1 MSNGSQVLNLFSG
14 FQRTL
19 IVCTVLFLVVCDFKV
34 NLLNEEVNQPNRKEV
49 AACKANLNLKAGSG
63 IFQKATSTCEK
74 GVSVPTITPSLTG
87 GVFGDDFCLVLS
99 GSKGSKI
106 VYTKD
111 GSEPKMNS
119 KEVLLGT
126 GKLYSSCV
134 NITDAVAA
142 TTNIRAKAYI
152 STTSGKMLESF
163 TYSWTYTINKE
174 VPAFTPPFTPA
185 FNKKS
190 ISGATTPATTSELVF
205 RVDVSSTFTLEK
217 GGSGVMNSGQRLTY
231 STIVKA
237 ANSLYTV
244 PVKGSDLEVGDN
256 NLYLYV
262 VNSVTGNVAVAN
274 LVLNRD
280 DTAPDPRVNL
290 AAGTYSALSG
300 GAYSA
305 PSTKVSVPATGEPHG
320 VDAIYYTL
328 DGTDPSTAPNEDC
341 ATNSDNRNSPGKRCY
356 VDLSRSSTLYETST
370 FEVEPFLNGATP
382 CAPPTSS
389 VCDNTIVLKYVAVD
403 AAGNE
408 SAVETVTYRVDT
420 FAPTLTFTRVSALDE
435 CKSNDSWN
443 FTLSAN
449 DDDVKYEIAL
459 GGSAPNRW
467 GDGNV
472 ILNGT
477 LAFGAATD
485 LAVPIDCALLTENR
499 NNSIRIRARHQ
510 NSALSGDPYVSL
522 ISKTVYSDAKKP
534 VVTSTVSSGTF
545 YPSSATPPAE
555 VIDFSISKSPDSS
568 HDFNKGLTIYIT
580 TDGTDPTS
588 TNFNTSI
595 RPVPVADPYGTIS
608 VSYPTVRTT
617 KVIKAIAID
626 QVGWESDKLQ
636 INLDMWGTSQYNE
649 AIAVTA
655 LQSSHSGSTNADI
668 HVTTKNQLIPIQFK
682 NIGAVDLNYLIT
694 LVNTSTC
701 TTTLDPL
708 NRNKVLKQGTLSAS
722 TSVEVNIY
730 QSMLESSWS
739 GPTVCAY
746 SKLTTESS
754 FVGNDTS
761 KTQRRMVRL
770 LPDTNQPDVKFYPQT
785 NAATRF
791 ISNRGRGGT
800 TIRFSVDKVGKYFV
814 HKITCNDKNNT
825 GIMLKSGSILFAN
838 RIMTET
844 ITYDLLSNSPAGP
857 DCFSIIA
864 EDAYG
869 NKSSC
874 DTNTLDGT
882 AEGSFCG
889 EGNNTKTPTDTD
901 SGFIWRDD
909 TPPAITMTNASCPDT
924 TRCYADFNVQVKSNA
939 VTCLHGVCPAAFV
952 TNADTGTDFR
962 GHIALIRGQGQ
973 SHSGINA
980 TVKGADTRFQISSG
994 SLGALYMPSINIPTT
1009 GSMPTTSCCFSTN
1022 VSHCGTTTAC
1032 STGITTC
1039 STLKPQ
1045 ATQGAAKC
1053 WGAWSHQNQSTA
1065 GASHNHGGFH
1075 LGTSTSYNNYPN
1087 DNHAVHLYF
1096 EANVTWRNEF
1106 NILNDLFTGS
1116 SYSRIKKSTFLNAID
1131 WANATF
1137 KTYKYSGERIFNFT
1151 NNFGLTTSA
1160 LIKCSESD
1168 CVFNK
1173 FSNN

>member
-1 MSNGSQVLNLFSG
+1 MSNSSQVLNLCSG

-19 IVCTVLFLVVCDFKV
+19 VVCTVLLLVVCDFKV
-34 NLLNEEVNQPNRKEV
+34 NLLNEEVDQPARKKV
-49 AACKANLNLKAGSG
+49 AECKANLSLKAGSG
-63 IFQKATSTCEK
+63 IFQKATSTCDQ
-74 GVSVPTITPSLTG
+74 GVIAPTITPSLTG
-87 GVFGDDFCLVLS
+87 GTFGDDFCLVLS

-111 GSEPKMNS
+111 ASEPKMNS
-119 KEVLLGT
+119 KGALLGT
-126 GKLYSSCV
+126 SKLYSCI

-142 TTNIRAKAYI
+142 TTNVRAKAYTP
-152 STTSGKMLESF
+152 TTTGKMLESF
-163 TYSWTYTINKE
+163 TYSWTYKIDKK
-174 VPAFTPPFTPA
+174 VPAFTSPFTPA

-190 ISGATTPATTSELVF
+190 ISGATTPATTSNLRFKVN
-205 RVDVSSTFTLEK
+205 VSSTFVLEK
-217 GGSGVMNSGQRLTY
+217 GGRGVMNSGQRLTY
-231 STIVKA
+231 STMVKA
-237 ANSLYTV
+237 ANSLYTIDV
-244 PVKGSDLEVGDN
+244 SGSHLDVGDN

-300 GAYSA
+300 GSYSA
-305 PSTKVSVPATGEPHG
+305 PSAKVSVPATSEPHG
-320 VDAIYYTL
+320 IDAIYYTL

-356 VDLSRSSTLYETST
+356 VNLSSSSNLYETST
-370 FEVEPFLNGATP
+370 FEVEPFLNGVTP

-420 FAPTLTFTRVSALDE
+420 FAPTLTFTRVSVLDE

-449 DDDVKYEIAL
+449 DDDVEYEIAL
-459 GGSAPNRW
+459 GGSAPNQW

-472 ILNGT
+472 IPNLTGT
-477 LAFGAATD
+477 LAFGAATG
-485 LAVPIDCALLTENR
+485 LAVSIDCSLLTENS
-499 NNSIRIRARHQ
+499 NNTIRIRARHQ

-534 VVTSTVSSGTF
+534 IVTSTVGSGTF

-555 VIDFSISKSPDSS
+555 VIDFSINKLSDSS

-595 RPVPVADPYGTIS
+595 RPAPVADPYGTIS
-608 VSYPTVRTT
+608 LSYPTVRTT

-626 QVGWESDKLQ
+626 KVGWESDKLQ

-655 LQSSHSGSTNADI
+655 LQSSHSGATNADI
-668 HVTTKNQLIPIQFK
+668 NVTTKNQLIPIRFK
-682 NIGAVDLNYLIT
+682 NIGAVDLDYLIT
-694 LVNTSTC
+694 LVDTSTC

-708 NRNKVLKQGTLSAS
+708 NRGTKLKQGTVSAS
-722 TSVEVNIY
+722 ALVEVNIY
-730 QSMLESSWS
+730 QSQLESSWR
-739 GPTVCAY
+739 GPTVCGY
-746 SKLTTESS
+746 SKLTTETN
-754 FVGNDTS
+754 FVGNDTG

-770 LPDTNQPDVKFYPQT
+770 LPDTNQPDVTFYPQT

-791 ISNRGRGGT
+791 ISNRGRDGT
-800 TIRFSVDKVGKYFV
+800 TIRFSVDKVGEYFV
-814 HKITCNDKNNT
+814 HQITCNDKVNT
-825 GIMLKSGSILFAN
+825 GRKLKSGSILLAN
-838 RIMTET
+838 QIMTET
-844 ITYDLLSNSPAGP
+844 ITYDNFPSDNPAGP
-857 DCFSIIA
+857 YCFSIRA
-864 EDAYG
+864 KDAYG
-869 NKSSC
+869 NFSNC

-909 TPPAITMTNASCPDT
+909 TQPVIDMTAASCPDT

-939 VTCLHGVCPAAFV
+939 VNCLHGVCPSTFV
-952 TNADTGTDFR
+952 TNADTGNDFR

-973 SHSGINA
+973 SHGGINA
-980 TVKGADTRFQISSG
+980 TVKGADTYFQISSG
-994 SLGALYMPSINIPTT
+994 SLRALYMPSINIPTT
-1009 GSMPTTSCCFSTN
+1009 GSTPTTSCTGRN
-1022 VSHCGTTTAC
+1022 VTDCGTTAC
-1032 STGITTC
+1032 SA
-1039 STLKPQ
+1039 LKPQ
-1045 ATQGAAKC
+1045 ASQGAAKC
-1053 WGAWSHQNQSTA
+1053 WGAWGHLNQSTP
-1065 GASHNHGGFH
+1065 GASHNHGGYHF
-1075 LGTSTSYNNYPN
+1075 GTTSYANYPN
-1087 DNHAVHLYF
+1087 DNHAVHRYF
-1096 EANVTWRNEF
+1096 EATVTWRNEF

-1116 SYSRIKKSTFLNAID
+1116 SYSRIRKSTFLNAID

-1160 LIKCSESD
+1160 LVKCSESG
-1168 CVFNK
+1168 CVFNT